1 MTKAEIIERI
11 IDRSTNPYIDNPE
24 DFRIGED
31 WTLKDAEEWIAEA
44 RKEDACNGFDGDD
57 AMPNEATPELVMEA
71 MNCYRRYMLYIAD
84 QLDKDAE
91 EDAPAE
97 VPQEQEERK
106 HIRFTFLETASGY
119 DYTVTVNRD
128 INAVLTVIR
137 MNLATGCTLMTKIE
151 EVKA

>member
-11 IDRSTNPYIDNPE
+11 IDRSTDPWTDNPE

-31 WTLKDAEEWIAEA
+31 WTLKDADEWLAEA
-44 RKEDACNGFDGDD
+44 RKEDADNGFDGDD

-71 MNCYRRYMLYIAD
+71 MNCYRRYMLYMAKHVD
-84 QLDKDAE
+84 SDDE

-97 VPQEQEERK
+97 VPQEPEERK
-106 HIRFTFLETASGY
+106 HIRFTFLETESGY

-137 MNLATGCTLMTKIE
+137 MNLANGCTLMTQIE

>member
-1 MTKAEIIERI
+1 MTKAEIVERI
-11 IDRSTNPYIDNPE
+11 IDRSTDPWLDNPE
-24 DFRIGED
+24 DFRIGEE

-44 RKEDACNGFDGDD
+44 RREDACNGSDPGI

-71 MNCYRRYMLYIAD
+71 MNCYRRYMLYMAEHVD
-84 QLDKDAE
+84 NDDE

-97 VPQEQEERK
+97 VPQEPEERK
-106 HIRFTFLETASGY
+106 HIRFTFLETESGC

-137 MNLATGCTLMTKIE
+137 MNLANGRTLMTQIE

>member
-11 IDRSTNPYIDNPE
+11 IDRSTDPWLDNPE
-24 DFRIGED
+24 DFRIGEE

-44 RKEDACNGFDGDD
+44 RREDADNDFGPDFG
-57 AMPNEATPELVMEA
+57 MPNEATPELVMEA
-71 MNCYRRYMLYIAD
+71 MNCYRRYMLY
-84 QLDKDAE
+84 KAE
-91 EDAPAE
+91 EGTPAE
-97 VPQEQEERK
+97 VQQEPEERK
-106 HIRFTFLETASGY
+106 HIRFTFLETESGC